1 MTDIDNII
9 AAIDTATAAL
19 KSGWDWAQDFADD
32 AGERHVIDGEEY
44 IDDLPDEKSREAAR
58 EYNEFVQSTYAAAQE
73 AAEEAQKQIQI
84 GDVSEALDQIQEA
97 SRLEAETGDDAAM
110 AAPRRLIEKLDEVID
125 DLTEDLTDVERAWN
139 DEPEAEALP
148 GSVIWG
154 PYQPTANNSFIPR
167 HALEHVL
174 SGLPREFWV
183 HALRRAGVSEEF
195 REHLDLGK
203 EGDE

>member
-9 AAIDTATAAL
+9 AAIDTAIHAL
-19 KSGWDWAQDFADD
+19 SEGWDWPQDFADEN
-32 AGERHVIDGEEY
+32 GERHVVSDPEFIDN
-44 IDDLPDEKSREAAR
+44 LPDEKSRAAAR

-97 SRLEAETGDDAAM
+97 SRMEAETGDDAAM
-110 AAPRRLIEKLDEVID
+110 AAPRRLIERLEEVID

-148 GSVIWG
+148 GSVVWG
-154 PYQPTANNSFIPR
+154 PYHPTANNSFTPR

-195 REHLDLGK
+195 RGHLDLG
-203 EGDE
+203 